1 MNLVEQQVDFAEII
15 TLTPLQAI
23 YEEGDILTLNIAL
36 PSTNNFFAN
45 YLNTR
50 NKQVDLFEESGDN
63 FALINLLDD
72 DLFTGNTLSYIKGSE
87 DGFPN
92 LIRMPYNPQTGM
104 YEMEVQI
111 RLDRFGAYSHE
122 KSGIIFLGLP
132 DPINCVDYRLNV
144 EFTNVEGQFVEFTV
158 NEFSA
163 AG

>member
-15 TLTPLQAI
+15 TPTPLQVI
-23 YEEGDILTLNIAL
+23 YEQGDILTLNIAL

-92 LIRMPYNPQTGM
+92 LIRMPYNPKTGM

-111 RLDRFGAYSHE
+111 RLDRFGAYSH
-122 KSGIIFLGLP
+122 
-132 DPINCVDYRLNV
+132 
-144 EFTNVEGQFVEFTV
+144 
-158 NEFSA
+158 
-163 AG
+163 